1 MNIQIQKTIILIILI
16 ETVKRNIRDTYQ
28 PICESQQI
36 ISSKHSHD
44 SGWSTNHNKS
54 ISPLIILNSKHTSIK
69 YQNCIN
75 DRNTKQKNQKPKKIP
90 HIKIKLSRNI
100 T

>member
-44 SGWSTNHNKS
+44 SGWSTNHNET
-54 ISPLIILNSKHTSIK
+54 ISPLIILNSKHASIK
-69 YQNCIN
+69 YQTASMTEIQNKKI
-75 DRNTKQKNQKPKKIP
+75 KNQKKFLI
-90 HIKIKLSRNI
+90 
-100 T
+100 